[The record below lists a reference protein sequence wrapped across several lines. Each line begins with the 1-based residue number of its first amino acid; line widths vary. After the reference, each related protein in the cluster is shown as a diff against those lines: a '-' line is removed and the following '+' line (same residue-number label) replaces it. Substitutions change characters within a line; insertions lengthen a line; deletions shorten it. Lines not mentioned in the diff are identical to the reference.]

1 MPGGRV
7 QDTIY
12 MNMKLGYIVD
22 ESRVQGTFGF
32 GKLYKAFKVGTNLKL
47 SESNPGF
54 MVKANTVT
62 VGSEVVY
69 YTLKGRKFSILG
81 IAAE

>member
-1 MPGGRV
+1 MKAGYRGRSV
-7 QDTIY
+7 
-12 MNMKLGYIVD
+12 L
-22 ESRVQGTFGF
+22 ESCTR
-32 GKLYKAFKVGTNLKL
+32 L
-47 SESNPGF
+47 SRWGLTLNYRNPTPVL
-54 MVKANTVT
+54 VKANTVT